1 MDDTINV
8 NANPSGAQ
16 TAGGSTS
23 AGSQFGGTSL
33 LAHGLRFL
41 ARIARDLEATAYRR
55 LREME
60 QKAQAKDGP
69 RPGSPRRVKE
79 AGVH

>member
-1 MDDTINV
+1 MNT
-8 NANPSGAQ
+8 NANPSGAP
-16 TAGGSTS
+16 TAGGST
-23 AGSQFGGTSL
+23 APGSQFGGQSL
-33 LAHGLRFL
+33 IAHALRFL

-60 QKAQAKDGP
+60 LKSQGKDP
-69 RPGSPRRVKE
+69 RPHPGAPDRAKE